1 MKTKRIPALTWVQ
14 FLCCLLVVYGHSFPF
29 VTPYPQALEI
39 SKRFVYSFHMPVFV
53 FCSGVLLVV
62 SDAAQKYHFP
72 SYLKRRATRLLLPY
86 FVFSLLGI
94 APKILLLPFL
104 NDKLTLDFW
113 QLLRVFL
120 VPRENIWGHFW
131 FLPMIFACGLV
142 GYWLQKAARRFPWV
156 MLPAVIL
163 CIGGF
168 FLPTL
173 TGWLAINDIIHYML
187 YFVLGMC
194 AAGLCRKAEKVPSR
208 VAYLTGGLSVVLGCT
223 LFLVLYYFSISVSLR
238 GLFVTAL
245 MLTGLFLLV
254 LPLSLRHPLKQ
265 NSIITRSYSIFI
277 LSRPCQLAAEVV
289 LERILHLPY
298 WCIMPPVF
306 AAGVFVPWLMI
317 RLIDRLER
325 NRQHKPLTL
334 LIGG

>member
-14 FLCCLLVVYGHSFPF
+14 FLCCLLVIYGHSFPF
-29 VTPYPQALEI
+29 VTPYPKALEI
-39 SKRFVYSFHMPVFV
+39 SKQFVYAFHMPVFV

-62 SDAAQKYHFP
+62 SDAAQKHSFP
-72 SYLKRRATRLLLPY
+72 SYLKRRAVRLLIPY
-86 FVFSLLGI
+86 MVFSLLGI
-94 APKILLLPFL
+94 VPKILLSSFL
-104 NDKLTLDFW
+104 NDKLNLDFW
-113 QLLRVFL
+113 QIFRAFL

-131 FLPMIFACGLV
+131 FLPMILVCGLV
-142 GYWLQKAARRFPWV
+142 GYLLQKAARRSQWV

-163 CIGGF
+163 CIGGC

-173 TGWLAINDIIHYML
+173 TDWLAINDIVHYML

-277 LSRPCQLAAEVV
+277 LSWPCQLTAEVV

>member
-14 FLCCLLVVYGHSFPF
+14 FLCCLLVIYGHSFPF
-29 VTPYPQALEI
+29 VTPYPKALEI
-39 SKRFVYSFHMPVFV
+39 SKQFVYAFHMPVFV

-62 SDAAQKYHFP
+62 SDAAQKYSFP
-72 SYLKRRATRLLLPY
+72 SYLKRRAVRLLIPY
-86 FVFSLLGI
+86 MVFSLLGI
-94 APKILLLPFL
+94 VPKILLSSFL
-104 NDKLTLDFW
+104 NDKLSLDFW
-113 QLLRVFL
+113 QIFRAFL

-131 FLPMIFACGLV
+131 FLPMIFVCGLV
-142 GYWLQKAARRFPWV
+142 GYLLQKAARRSQWV

-163 CIGGF
+163 CIGGC

-173 TGWLAINDIIHYML
+173 TGWLAINDIVHYML

-238 GLFVTAL
+238 GLFVTVL
-245 MLTGLFLLV
+245 MLTGLLLLV
-254 LPLSLRHPLKQ
+254 LPLSRRHPLKQ
-265 NSIITRSYSIFI
+265 YSIITRSYSIFI
-277 LSRPCQLAAEVV
+277 LSWPCQLAAEVV

>member
-1 MKTKRIPALTWVQ
+1 MKSKRIPALTWVQ

-62 SDAAQKYHFP
+62 SDAAQKYSFL
-72 SYLKRRATRLLLPY
+72 SYLKRRAVRLLIPY
-86 FVFSLLGI
+86 MVFSLLGI
-94 APKILLLPFL
+94 APKILLSPFL

-194 AAGLCRKAEKVPSR
+194 AAGLCRKAEKVHR
-208 VAYLTGGLSVVLGCT
+208 G
-223 LFLVLYYFSISVSLR
+223 SL
-238 GLFVTAL
+238 
-245 MLTGLFLLV
+245 
-254 LPLSLRHPLKQ
+254 
-265 NSIITRSYSIFI
+265 I
-277 LSRPCQLAAEVV
+277 
-289 LERILHLPY
+289 
-298 WCIMPPVF
+298 
-306 AAGVFVPWLMI
+306 
-317 RLIDRLER
+317 
-325 NRQHKPLTL
+325 
-334 LIGG
+334 